1 MKRAKVVDRSA
12 LVSDRDL
19 AVYLDALYQRAI
31 APLEARIAM
40 LERKVA
46 REVTE

>member
-19 AVYLDALYQRAI
+19 AAYLEALYQRAI

-40 LERKVA
+40 LERKLGV
-46 REVTE
+46 EE